1 MKFLVMLAASFSMLY
16 LVLVVHAFSFPTQ
29 KKAEELTAL
38 SLHVKDAKPSLSFPT
53 EEYKRFVYAQ

>member
-1 MKFLVMLAASFSMLY
+1 MKFLTMLATSFSMLY
-16 LVLVVHAFSFPTQ
+16 LMLVVHAFSFPSQ

-53 EEYKRFVYAQ
+53 NAYQRFVYVP

>member
-29 KKAEELTAL
+29 KKAEEIEAL
-38 SLHVKDAKPSLSFPT
+38 SLHVKEKSTSGYASLIALKHIPN
-53 EEYKRFVYAQ
+53 